1 MKMTILDG
9 DPRGPGTPLDGAL
22 EVLATRARARGDSCE
37 RLRLSQLEIHECIG
51 CFDCWLKTP
60 GLCRLRDDG
69 RRVVEAVAGAELVV
83 FAAPMRMGFTSGLLK
98 RGMDRLIPLLLP
110 YIQVM
115 DGECHHTMRN
125 GRGFDVG
132 LLVERCD
139 ATDQELQAT
148 EHLYRRI
155 AKNMQGELAWM
166 DLAGASRKEELHAL
180 DAR

>member
-1 MKMTILDG
+1 MRIAILDG
-9 DPRGPGTPLDGAL
+9 DARGPGTPLDVAIEGL
-22 EVLATRARARGDSCE
+22 TTRTRARGGSCE
-37 RLRLSQLEIHECIG
+37 RLRLAQLAIHECVG

-69 RRVVEAVAGAELVV
+69 RRVVEATAGADLVV
-83 FAAPMRMGFTSGLLK
+83 FAAPMRMGFTTGLLK
-98 RGMDRLIPLLLP
+98 RATDRLIPLLLP
-110 YIQVM
+110 YIQVV

-125 GRGFDVG
+125 GRGFDLG

-139 ATDQELQAT
+139 ATDQELQVT

-166 DLAGASRKEELHAL
+166 ELAGASRKEELHAM